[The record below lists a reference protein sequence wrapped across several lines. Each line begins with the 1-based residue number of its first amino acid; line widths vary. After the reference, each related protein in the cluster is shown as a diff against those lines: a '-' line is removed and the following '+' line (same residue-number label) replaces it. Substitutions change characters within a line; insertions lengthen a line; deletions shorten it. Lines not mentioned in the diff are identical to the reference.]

1 MPALI
6 LGATPESE
14 AAAATG
20 LNALARTIG
29 TALASAAATALLGA
43 MTVTIGGAVF
53 ASDAAFQLL
62 FAFGGVSA
70 LAAAMLTAF
79 VPIPEARPATA

>member
-6 LGATPESE
+6 LGASPADE
-14 AAAATG
+14 ASAATG

-43 MTVTIGGAVF
+43 LTMSVAGAVYP
-53 ASDAAFQLL
+53 SDAAFQAL
-62 FAFGGVSA
+62 FALGGVGA
-70 LAAAMLTAF
+70 LVAAVLTAF
-79 VPIPEARPATA
+79 VPESR